1 MPGVETL
8 PAPNLRSLKCHGHV
22 AWLGAAWCRV
32 PLHKV
37 MMQNMDM
44 SMPMS
49 GNIDKDFATMMSMH
63 HRQALEMID
72 VYMQHG
78 EDPEL
83 RDIAQRMK
91 EKQQK
96 DITTMAPYNK

>member
-1 MPGVETL
+1 M
-8 PAPNLRSLKCHGHV
+8 
-22 AWLGAAWCRV
+22 
-32 PLHKV
+32 HKV

-96 DITTMAPYNK
+96 DITTMAPYTK